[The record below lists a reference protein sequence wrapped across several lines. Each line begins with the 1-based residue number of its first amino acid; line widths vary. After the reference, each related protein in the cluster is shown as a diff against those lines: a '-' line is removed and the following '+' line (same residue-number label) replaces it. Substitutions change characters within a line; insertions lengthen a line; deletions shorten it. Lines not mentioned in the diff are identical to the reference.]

1 MLPNTDDNSF
11 SQPLTSLQHIFVIS
25 SDPTLISKQIF
36 ISSIPSYA
44 NCVVTHFMG
53 FVKLIYVHRRTTGE
67 NGRERETEGKR
78 ERKKRERES
87 ETGKNKLKSIF
98 KLNYTHSVSCNVI
111 FPFDSTKKIC
121 LSWLLFWYR
130 KYMVHDCFVGFLLWL
145 WNCKCMSCNLK
156 PYEIL
161 ITLFSSTIELSHN
174 MKIAVLHAVIVTFQI
189 EHHIFEVFKCCPTW
203 ANMLKML

>member
-87 ETGKNKLKSIF
+87 ETEKNKLKSIF

-130 KYMVHDCFVGFLLWL
+130 KYMVHDCFVGFLLCMAMVMEL
-145 WNCKCMSCNLK
+145 QMHVMQFETIWNPNN
-156 PYEIL
+156 IV
-161 ITLFSSTIELSHN
+161 FQH
-174 MKIAVLHAVIVTFQI
+174 HRIVTQH
-189 EHHIFEVFKCCPTW
+189 ENCC
-203 ANMLKML
+203 ASCSDCNISNRASYFRSI